1 MKKNIEITGMEI
13 RGPLIKG
20 SFIERPN
27 RFVTIV
33 KVGNKSVIS
42 HLPDPG
48 RLREIL
54 TPGRELY
61 LRKAIA
67 SEHRKTN
74 YSTILAKYN
83 GELVSLVSALPNQFV
98 KECIDF
104 RILSFLKDFE
114 LVKPEV
120 VHGNHRFD
128 FLLKDKFGAPFY
140 LEVKSATYVENGI
153 AEFPDAVTDRGKRHA
168 QSLQALVEAGFQAG
182 ILFVVQRSDANSFQ
196 PMWKRDP
203 KFGKALVNA
212 HQAGVQVWCI
222 TTRISKTNMTYK
234 EEIPVNLQPI

>member
-1 MKKNIEITGMEI
+1 MKII
-13 RGPLIKG
+13 GPLIKG
-20 SFIERPN
+20 NFIDRPN

-33 KVGNKSVIS
+33 KVGNKSVKS

-67 SEHRKTN
+67 SENRVTD

-98 KECIDF
+98 KECINS
-104 RILSFLKDFE
+104 RILPFLNDFV

-128 FLLKDKFGAPFY
+128 FLLKDKSGDPFY
-140 LEVKSATYVENGI
+140 LEVKSVTYVENGI

-168 QSLQALVEAGFQAG
+168 QALQALVETGFQAG

-196 PMWKRDP
+196 PMWERDP

-222 TTRISKTNMTYK
+222 TTHISETNMTYQ
-234 EEIPVNLQPI
+234 EEIPVNLKPI

>member
-1 MKKNIEITGMEI
+1 MKII
-13 RGPLIKG
+13 GPLIKG
-20 SFIERPN
+20 NFIDRPN

-33 KVGNKSVIS
+33 KVGNKSVKS

-67 SEHRKTN
+67 SENRVTD

-98 KECIDF
+98 KECINS
-104 RILSFLKDFE
+104 RILPFLNDFV

-128 FLLKDKFGAPFY
+128 FLLKDKSGDPFY
-140 LEVKSATYVENGI
+140 LEVKSVTYVENGI

-168 QSLQALVEAGFQAG
+168 QALQVLVETGFQAG
-182 ILFVVQRSDANSFQ
+182 ILFVVQRSDANFFQ
-196 PMWKRDP
+196 PMWERDP
-203 KFGKALVNA
+203 KFGEALVNA
-212 HQAGVQVWCI
+212 HQAGVHVWCI
-222 TTRISKTNMTYK
+222 TTHVSKTNMTYQG
-234 EEIPVNLQPI
+234 EIPVNLQII

>member
-1 MKKNIEITGMEI
+1 MKIT
-13 RGPLIKG
+13 GPLIKG

-33 KVGNKSVIS
+33 KVGNKSVKS

-48 RLREIL
+48 RLSEIL

-61 LRKAIA
+61 LRKAIT
-67 SEHRKTN
+67 SKHRKTD

-83 GELVSLVSALPNQFV
+83 GELVSLVSALPNKFV
-98 KECIDF
+98 KECISTK
-104 RILSFLKDFE
+104 ILSFLKDFE

-120 VHGNHRFD
+120 VYGNHRFD
-128 FLLKDKFGAPFY
+128 FLLKDKFNDPFY

-153 AEFPDAVTDRGKRHA
+153 AEFPDAVTDRGKRHV
-168 QSLQALVEAGFQAG
+168 QTLQTLVEAGFQAG
-182 ILFVVQRSDANSFQ
+182 VLFVVQRSDANSFQ

-212 HQAGVQVWCI
+212 YRAGVHVWCI
-222 TTRISKTNMTYK
+222 TTRISKTNMTFK
-234 EEIPVNLQPI
+234 KEIPVNLKPV

>member
-1 MKKNIEITGMEI
+1 MKIT
-13 RGPLIKG
+13 GPLING

-33 KVGNKSVIS
+33 KVGNKSVKS

-67 SEHRKTN
+67 SEHRVTD

-98 KECIDF
+98 KECIDS
-104 RILSFLKDFE
+104 RILSFLKDFV

-128 FLLKDKFGAPFY
+128 FLLKDKSGDPFY
-140 LEVKSATYVENGI
+140 LEVKSVTYVENGI
-153 AEFPDAVTDRGKRHA
+153 AEFPDAVTARGTKHLNELSNA
-168 QSLQALVEAGFQAG
+168 KKKGYQSY
-182 ILFVVQRSDANSFQ
+182 ILYLIQREDCDSFRIA
-196 PMWKRDP
+196 KDIDEEY
-203 KFGKALVNA
+203 KIAFSKALKT
-212 HQAGVQVWCI
+212 GVKILCYDCKLN
-222 TTRISKTNMTYK
+222 S
-234 EEIPVNLQPI
+234 EEIKLNKQIKYEK

>member
-1 MKKNIEITGMEI
+1 MKIT
-13 RGPLIKG
+13 GPLIKG
-20 SFIERPN
+20 SFIDRPN

-33 KVGNKSVIS
+33 KVGNKFIKS

-61 LRKAIA
+61 LRKAIE
-67 SEHRKTN
+67 SEHRVTN

-98 KECIDF
+98 KECINL

-114 LVKPEV
+114 LVKPEI

-128 FLLKDKFGAPFY
+128 FLLKDKFGGPFY
-140 LEVKSATYVENGI
+140 LEVKSVTYVENGI
-153 AEFPDAVTDRGKRHA
+153 AEFPDAVTDR
-168 QSLQALVEAGFQAG
+168 
-182 ILFVVQRSDANSFQ
+182 
-196 PMWKRDP
+196 
-203 KFGKALVNA
+203 
-212 HQAGVQVWCI
+212 
-222 TTRISKTNMTYK
+222 
-234 EEIPVNLQPI
+234 

>member
-1 MKKNIEITGMEI
+1 MEKNIEIAGVEI
-13 RGPLIKG
+13 TGPLIKG

-27 RFVTIV
+27 RFITIV
-33 KVGNKSVIS
+33 KVGNKSVKS

-48 RLREIL
+48 RLSEIL

-61 LRKAIA
+61 LRKAI
-67 SEHRKTN
+67 SSKHRKTN

-83 GELVSLVSALPNQFV
+83 GELVSLVSALPNKFV
-98 KECIDF
+98 KECIDSK
-104 RILSFLKDFE
+104 ILSFLNNFE

-128 FLLKDKFGAPFY
+128 FLLKDKSNEPFY

-153 AEFPDAVTDRGKRHA
+153 AEFPDAVTDRGKQHV
-168 QSLQALVEAGFQAG
+168 QSLQALVETGFQAG
-182 ILFVVQRSDANSFQ
+182 VLFVVQRSDADSFR

-212 HQAGVQVWCI
+212 HQAGVHVWCI

-234 EEIPVNLQPI
+234 EEIPVNLKPI

>member
-1 MKKNIEITGMEI
+1 MKIT
-13 RGPLIKG
+13 GPLIKG
-20 SFIERPN
+20 SFIKRPN

-33 KVGNKSVIS
+33 KVGNKSVKS

-48 RLREIL
+48 RLSEIL

-61 LRKAIA
+61 LRKAIT
-67 SEHRKTN
+67 SKHRKTD

-83 GELVSLVSALPNQFV
+83 GELVSLVSALPNKFV
-98 KECIDF
+98 KECISTK
-104 RILSFLKDFE
+104 ILSFLKDFE

-120 VHGNHRFD
+120 VYGNHRFD
-128 FLLKDKFGAPFY
+128 LLLKDKSNDPFY

-153 AEFPDAVTDRGKRHA
+153 AEFPDAVTDRGKRHV
-168 QSLQALVEAGFQAG
+168 QTLQTLVEAGFQAG
-182 ILFVVQRSDANSFQ
+182 VLFVVQRSDANSFQ

-212 HQAGVQVWCI
+212 YRAGVHVWCI
-222 TTRISKTNMTYK
+222 TTRISKTNMTFK
-234 EEIPVNLQPI
+234 KEIPVNLKPI

>member
-1 MKKNIEITGMEI
+1 LGKNIEIIGVEI
-13 RGPLIKG
+13 TGPLIRG
-20 SFIERPN
+20 SFIKRPN
-27 RFVTIV
+27 RFITIV
-33 KVGNKSVIS
+33 KIGNKSVRS

-48 RLREIL
+48 RLIEIL

-61 LRKAIA
+61 LLKANP
-67 SEHRKTN
+67 SKNRKTD

-83 GELVSLVSALPNQFV
+83 GELVSLVSSLPNKFV

-104 RILSFLKDFE
+104 KILSFLKEFE

-128 FLLKDKFGAPFY
+128 FLLKDKSNEPFY

-153 AEFPDAVTDRGKRHA
+153 AKFPDAVTDRGKRHV
-168 QSLQALVEAGFQAG
+168 QKLQALVETGFQAG
-182 ILFVVQRSDANSFQ
+182 VLFVVQRSDASSFQ

-203 KFGKALVNA
+203 KFGTALINA
-212 HQAGVQVWCI
+212 HKAGVHVWCI

-234 EEIPVNLQPI
+234 EEIPVNLKPI